1 MSQRTPTQCK
11 GDVYRCPAL
20 WNEGALNSNGDGALK
35 VWSELRRSWMPYVKN
50 TTRRFFLEKDP
61 DLSVG
66 FINGTNTSM
75 SLNVVIC
82 F

>member
-20 WNEGALNSNGDGALK
+20 WNKGALNSIGDGALK

-61 DLSVG
+61 
-66 FINGTNTSM
+66 
-75 SLNVVIC
+75 
-82 F
+82 